1 MALEL
6 KISVTTGSGNFLF
19 SETTGAYNV
28 STNPTGWG
36 APNDILAN
44 VSTWS
49 IAIYK
54 PDSVTL
60 LPGTTPVTLSNPAG
74 LPTATIPNSLTIS
87 PQQIGYA
94 TGESLP
100 DGIYQFVYTVDVV
113 IGGPAPIDNTYT
125 ITQYVLIYA
134 GVQCCAG
141 KLAVKAASSG
151 CGCSGGC
158 GGCGDDASNFEKV
171 MLMIEAAKYSIQC
184 GSITS
189 AAKAIVHA
197 QEICNGCQSCC

>member
-36 APNDILAN
+36 APNEQLAWATTDN
-44 VSTWS
+44 IQV
-49 IAIYK
+49 YK

-100 DGIYQFVYTVDVV
+100 DGIYQFVYTVDVNNPV
-113 IGGPAPIDNTYT
+113 SGKITYT

>member
-6 KISVTTGSGNFLF
+6 KISVTTSSGNFVF
-19 SETTGAYNV
+19 SETTGAYDPA
-28 STNPTGWG
+28 TNPTGWG
-36 APNDILAN
+36 APNPATGFATAVDLF
-44 VSTWS
+44 V
-49 IAIYK
+49 YP
-54 PDSVTL
+54 PDPATMLPSNTATL
-60 LPGTTPVTLSNPAG
+60 FQYPAG
-74 LPTATIPNSLTIS
+74 FPTTSSSTTYIITPQMLSTNAWTI
-87 PQQIGYA
+87 
-94 TGESLP
+94 LP
-100 DGIYQFVYTVDVV
+100 DGVYQFLYSIDVTEPSGDV
-113 IGGPAPIDNTYT
+113 NYEV
-125 ITQYVLIYA
+125 TQYVLVYA